1 MCIRDSPYSDDITFW
16 HLSPYLHIV
25 IAPFHICPLHLVI
38 PRDKALPFGFVQF
51 IGCDMIAGNELGIYI
66 EFGYI
71 HVGDFKTQKWGI
83 IMYK

>member
-1 MCIRDSPYSDDITFW
+1 MAFTSSVR
-16 HLSPYLHIV
+16 
-25 IAPFHICPLHLVI
+25 
-38 PRDKALPFGFVQF
+38 
-51 IGCDMIAGNELGIYI
+51 GCDMIAGNELGIYI

>member
-1 MCIRDSPYSDDITFW
+1 MIGFQNSFGAQSEDTGLGVVW
-16 HLSPYLHIV
+16 L
-25 IAPFHICPLHLVI
+25 FHQRI
-38 PRDKALPFGFVQF
+38 QF